1 MINIIE
7 AFLTGFGVLF
17 YLFVVAY
24 CLENFVYEQ
33 KNKNGKNINKN

>member
-7 AFLTGFGVLF
+7 AFLIGFGILF

-24 CLENFVYEQ
+24 CLEKFVYEQ
-33 KNKNGKNINKN
+33 KNKNRKNINKN